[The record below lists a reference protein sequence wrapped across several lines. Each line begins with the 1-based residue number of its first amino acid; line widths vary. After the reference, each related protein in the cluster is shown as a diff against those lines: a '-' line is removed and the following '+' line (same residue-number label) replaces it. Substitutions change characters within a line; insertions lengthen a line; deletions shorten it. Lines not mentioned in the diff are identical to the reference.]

1 MLIPK
6 NISPDNCVYLNA
18 AYVLQSLFDNK
29 VQTVSE
35 LFCNVRGNRK
45 MTFSMFVLCID
56 WLYLID
62 CITLEDGVVVLC
74 S

>member
-6 NISPDNCVYLNA
+6 NISPDNCVYVNA
-18 AYVLQSLFDNK
+18 AYVLQSLFEHREQRIAD
-29 VQTVSE
+29 
-35 LFCNVRGNRK
+35 LFCAVRSSHN
-45 MTFSMFVLCID
+45 MTYTMFVLCLD

-62 CITLEDGVVVLC
+62 CLTYNDGQIVLC